1 MKKQMKLFRES
12 ASPPLTRGQRVDN
25 AKRLIEIHQLAYGA
39 NHQEDIL
46 PVILEEDREYLRKA
60 LR

>member
-1 MKKQMKLFRES
+1 MRQREPFRNHRD
-12 ASPPLTRGQRVDN
+12 PPLTRAQQIDIAN
-25 AKRLIEIHQLAYGA
+25 RLIEIHRIAYGA

-46 PVILEEDREYLRKA
+46 PVILEGDREYLRKA